1 MAVGPIRALKR
12 IFKLPANEVIE
23 QVRRAGYLD
32 YLSEIQL
39 GDVSVLARTNLELIN
54 RLRADRRFAKGRLHR
69 LHPEV
74 GERRVDFRAH
84 TGELGEGSLQI
95 VIGRD
100 TSRVYCD
107 VDRFSPYSDVA
118 GFVGHAGEVI
128 NHWWKRIT

>member
-23 QVRRAGYLD
+23 QIRTAGYLD
-32 YLSEIQL
+32 YLTEIQL
-39 GDVSVLARTNLELIN
+39 GDVSVAARTNLAIVD
-54 RLRADRRFAKGRLHR
+54 RLRKDPRFAKGGLHK

-74 GERRVDFRAH
+74 GKRRIDFRAH
-84 TGELGEGSLQI
+84 TGVLGKGSLQI
-95 VIGRD
+95 VVGKDTGR
-100 TSRVYCD
+100 VHCD

-128 NHWWKRIT
+128 GHWWKRIT